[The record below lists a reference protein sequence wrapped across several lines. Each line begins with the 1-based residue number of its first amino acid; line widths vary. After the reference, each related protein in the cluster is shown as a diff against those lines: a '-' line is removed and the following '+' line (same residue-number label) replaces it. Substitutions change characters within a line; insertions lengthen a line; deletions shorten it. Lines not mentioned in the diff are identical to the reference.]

1 MRIFGCRYLTPDWK
15 CNYECPAGYW
25 ESGTEEIG
33 GTCELLT
40 SKRGDVSLDSG
51 PTLGDQRGLTA
62 TLVCTMAYCISTKV
76 FRIFGE
82 VSEQTRDI

>member
-1 MRIFGCRYLTPDWK
+1 
-15 CNYECPAGYW
+15 
-25 ESGTEEIG
+25 
-33 GTCELLT
+33 
-40 SKRGDVSLDSG
+40 
-51 PTLGDQRGLTA
+51 LGDQRGLTA